1 MNPTALLGVG
11 LVLAVGLGLWWWVRR
26 GDAAA
31 AEQASS
37 RPQRSEAL
45 DTVAGWVPEPTRL
58 LTQAERRALATLLQ
72 ALPKHT
78 VLAQVPLARFIRV
91 PTRNSYTEW
100 MRRVGQVCA
109 DFLICDASSQV
120 VAVVE
125 LRRPPGQDSERT
137 RKRHARMDRVLQK
150 AGIRVV
156 VWNEEAL
163 PHAEAVQDQVLPAAR
178 MAVPTVPASP
188 RTATVAAVTAA
199 KAASTA
205 PALAAMDFFDTEP
218 EPDQIIELRDPPAST
233 WFDNLDSALAP
244 LDAPRH

>member
-1 MNPTALLGVG
+1 MNPIALLGVG

-26 GDAAA
+26 GDEAA

-37 RPQRSEAL
+37 RPQRSESL

-58 LTQAERRALATLLQ
+58 LTQAERRALALLSQ

-78 VLAQVPLARFIRV
+78 ILAQVPLARFIRV

-109 DFLICDASSQV
+109 DLLVCDAASQV

-163 PHAEAVQDQVLPAAR
+163 PHVEAVRDQILPTAR
-178 MAVPTVPASP
+178 MAVPSAPAGP
-188 RTATVAAVTAA
+188 RTATVTAVTAA
-199 KAASTA
+199 PAA
-205 PALAAMDFFDTEP
+205 PVMAAMDFTDTEP
-218 EPDQIIELRDPPAST
+218 EPDEIIELRDPPAST